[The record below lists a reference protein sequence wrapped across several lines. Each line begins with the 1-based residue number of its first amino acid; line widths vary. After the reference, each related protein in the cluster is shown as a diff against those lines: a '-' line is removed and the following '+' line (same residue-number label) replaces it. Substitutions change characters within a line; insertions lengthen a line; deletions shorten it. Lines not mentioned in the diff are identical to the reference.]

1 MINHAAANKNLPE
14 YVKKYLNKYGINNTP
29 VNAAVSLKYD
39 NIIVVPAIAEHEN
52 ILNLLS
58 SLSENDKKYF
68 DRTLLLF
75 VINNLRSSADEVKK
89 ENQRTI
95 LSLKRIICGNA
106 ESEKEKKIQSS
117 GLNIGFIDS
126 VDEESVLPEKEGGV
140 GLARKIGMDTALT
153 LFDYDNNKK
162 KILICLDADCT
173 VEENYLAS
181 IVDAFNQLNISA
193 AYVEYAHA
201 LPQSE
206 NEKAAIICYEIFLR
220 YYVLGLKYAGS
231 PYAFPTIGSTMICD
245 AESYCKI
252 GGMNKRKAA
261 EDFYF
266 MEKLAKV
273 TSIHEIKNTTVH
285 PSSRGSWRVPFG
297 TGQRVNRFLS
307 ESRNEYLL
315 YDPESFIVL
324 KKWNDLFLK
333 EENKT
338 VDYYLERGGEIHPS
352 LKIFLELNL
361 FVEQWQKILEG
372 SKSSAQIQK
381 QKILWFDGFKTLKLI
396 HFLRD
401 QSFPEINMF
410 DALDK
415 LFRVL
420 GLEFQVNRT
429 EAIPNL
435 GMQMKYLEKLITKYG
450 GRNTN

>member
-1 MINHAAANKNLPE
+1 MTNHTAANKNLPE

-29 VNAAVSLKYD
+29 VNIALSSKFD

-58 SLSENDKKYF
+58 SLSLNDKKYF
-68 DRTLLLF
+68 DSTLLLF
-75 VINNLRSSADEVKK
+75 VINNLKNSADEVKK
-89 ENQRTI
+89 ENRRTMDLLKRTI
-95 LSLKRIICGNA
+95 CGDA
-106 ESEKEKKIQSS
+106 ENEREKKIQAG
-117 GLNIGFIDS
+117 GLNIGFIDAAS
-126 VDEESVLPEKEGGV
+126 EKFVLPEKEGGV

-153 LFDYDNNKK
+153 LFDYSNSKK

-173 VEENYLAS
+173 VDENYLAS
-181 IVDAFNQLNISA
+181 IIDMFNQSNISA
-193 AYVEYAHA
+193 AYVKYEHA
-201 LPQSE
+201 LPKNE

-266 MEKLAKV
+266 MEKLAKI
-273 TSIHEIKNTTVH
+273 TSINEIKNTTVH

-307 ESRNEYLL
+307 KNRNEYLL
-315 YDPESFIVL
+315 YDPESFVIL
-324 KKWNDLFLK
+324 KKWNGFFLK
-333 EENKT
+333 EKIET
-338 VDYYLERGGEIHPS
+338 ADYYLERAGEIHPS
-352 LKIFLELNL
+352 LKIFLEGNL
-361 FVEQWQKILEG
+361 FAEQWKKILEG

-381 QKILWFDGFKTLKLI
+381 QKILWFDGFRTLKLI

-401 QSFPEINMF
+401 SSFPEKNMF
-410 DALDK
+410 DALDEIFK
-415 LFRVL
+415 VTKYELRST
-420 GLEFQVNRT
+420 RT
-429 EAIPNL
+429 EMIPNFER
-435 GMQMKYLEKLITKYG
+435 QMEYLEALKSLA
-450 GRNTN
+450 

>member
-1 MINHAAANKNLPE
+1 MKNRTSINKDLPE
-14 YVKKYLNKYGINNTP
+14 YVTKYLNKYGTNGWILKTD
-29 VNAAVSLKYD
+29 AASKYN
-39 NIIVVPAIAEHEN
+39 NIIVVPAISEYEN
-52 ILNLLS
+52 IGNLLQ
-58 SLSENDKKYF
+58 SLSKNDKRYF
-68 DRTLLLF
+68 SATLVLF
-75 VINNLRSSADEVKK
+75 VINNLKSSADETKK

-95 LSLKRIICGNA
+95 HLL
-106 ESEKEKKIQSS
+106 KKIISGKITDEIEKIIYES
-117 GLNIGFIDS
+117 GLNIGFIDAAS
-126 VDEESVLPEKEGGV
+126 DEFVLPEKEGGV

-153 LFDYDNNKK
+153 LFDYNNKEK

-181 IVDAFNQLNISA
+181 IVDAFDQLKTSA
-193 AYVEYAHA
+193 AYVEYGHA
-201 LPQSE
+201 LPKNE

-231 PYAFPTIGSTMICD
+231 PFAFPTIGSTMICD

-273 TSIHEIKNTTVH
+273 TSIHEIKKTTVH

-307 ESRNEYLL
+307 KSRNEYFL

-324 KKWNDLFLK
+324 KKWNDIFLK

-338 VDYYLERGGEIHPS
+338 ADYYLERAGEIHPS
-352 LKIFLELNL
+352 LKIFLEMNL
-361 FVEQWQKILEG
+361 FAEQWQKILEG

-401 QSFPEINMF
+401 ESFPEINMF
-410 DALDK
+410 DALDEMMK
-415 LFRVL
+415 LTKYELR
-420 GLEFQVNRT
+420 GT
-429 EAIPNL
+429 GTAAIPDIDQQL
-435 GMQMKYLEKLITKYG
+435 EYLETLKMPM
-450 GRNTN
+450 